1 MSHSKVNAANY
12 NILSLDSAKWHGLM
26 TAQMVDYMEQK
37 AYVIANRDECPI
49 DDLNKENKRIPMS

>member
-1 MSHSKVNAANY
+1 VSHSKVEAKNY

-37 AYVIANRDECPI
+37 AYVIANRDECKL
-49 DDLNKENKRIPMS
+49 DDR